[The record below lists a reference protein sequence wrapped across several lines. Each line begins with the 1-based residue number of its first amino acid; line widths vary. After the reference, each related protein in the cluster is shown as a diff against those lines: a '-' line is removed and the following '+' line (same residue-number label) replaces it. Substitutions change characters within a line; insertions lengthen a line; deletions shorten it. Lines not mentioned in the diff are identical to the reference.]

1 MLCLSLREVA
11 AACSYVCGSGSR
23 SWAAGGVMQLR
34 CCVAELWPFS
44 LNEREAEDEAEGDV
58 FARRA
63 LGSVVTHADDST
75 TVIQNSWGI

>member
-1 MLCLSLREVA
+1 
-11 AACSYVCGSGSR
+11 
-23 SWAAGGVMQLR
+23 MQLR